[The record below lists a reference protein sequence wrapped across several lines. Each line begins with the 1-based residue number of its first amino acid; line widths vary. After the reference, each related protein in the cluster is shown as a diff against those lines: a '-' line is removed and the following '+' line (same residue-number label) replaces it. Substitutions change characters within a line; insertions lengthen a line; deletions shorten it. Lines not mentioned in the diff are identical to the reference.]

1 MMIDLHSCDSD
12 VTIQCDVAI
21 VGGGMAGLYLASEM
35 KLSQASVV
43 VLESG
48 GVEFSEQSQA
58 LSSGTG
64 RIVNP
69 DGSSRRFDGYLHESR
84 ERYFGG
90 TGNVWGGKCA
100 KLERHDF
107 RQRPWVE
114 HSGWP
119 IGLDQLERYYDRA
132 CYALNIPTTL
142 GIASSSRELQD
153 RPVLTRGA
161 DGDNFT
167 TALRCFSSL
176 TGSAPGDAFAEFK
189 RRVARQQ
196 NVSVYLNAT
205 VAEIQCSA
213 NLRSVARLHVNTHSG
228 KQCTVEAR
236 WFVLAAGGLE
246 NPRLL
251 LNSNKQQPNGL
262 GNDRDVVGRY
272 YSGHTVFK
280 NVAGGGTAP
289 CFAVMPGC
297 GQPLALYSDKD
308 PKRLQ
313 GIFTLA
319 AKAQWRE
326 RMMGFSVTLD
336 RPEPDAADGRYP
348 LFFMTE
354 QVPHPQSRLTLT
366 DDEDA
371 LGLRRL
377 HLEWRFD
384 RKDIENLNR
393 GARLFAGFL
402 EHSKLGRLGD
412 SDLHFDPA
420 ASAEFSRHHIG
431 ATRMHDEPT
440 QGVVDRNCKVH
451 GIDNLYVCGTSVFPT
466 AGLANPTLT
475 VMALAARLGDLLK
488 SKALGLRS
496 ADSATDNTRTA
507 GMFARAILREGCHD
521 DGC

>member
-1 MMIDLHSCDSD
+1 MMIDLHSRDSD
-12 VTIQCDVAI
+12 ATIQCDVAI
-21 VGGGMAGLYLASEM
+21 VGGGMAGLYLASELR
-35 KLSQASVV
+35 LSQASVV

-48 GVEFSEQSQA
+48 GVEFSEQSQS
-58 LSSGTG
+58 LSRGTG

-119 IGLDQLERYYDRA
+119 IGLEELERYYDHA

-142 GIASSSRELQD
+142 DIASRSRELQE
-153 RPVLTRGA
+153 RPVLTSGEESQ
-161 DGDNFT
+161 NFT
-167 TALRCFSSL
+167 TALRCFSGL

-189 RRVARQQ
+189 RRVARQH
-196 NVSVYLNAT
+196 NVSIYLNAT
-205 VAEIQCSA
+205 VTNILCSA
-213 NLRSVARLHVNTHSG
+213 NVQSVSRLHVKTSSG

-251 LNSNKQQPNGL
+251 LNSRKQQSNGL
-262 GNDRDVVGRY
+262 GNDYDVVGRY

-280 NVAGGGTAP
+280 NVARGGTAP

-297 GQPLALYSDKD
+297 ERSLSLYSDKD

-313 GIFTLA
+313 GIFTLT

-336 RPEPDAADGRYP
+336 RPEPEAADDHYP

-354 QVPHPQSRLTLT
+354 QAPNPHSRLALT

-377 HLEWRFD
+377 NLEWRFD
-384 RKDIENLNR
+384 RKDIENLSR

-402 EHSKLGRLGD
+402 EHSKLGRLSD

-420 ASAEFSRHHIG
+420 ASAELSRHHIG
-431 ATRMHDEPT
+431 ATRMHDDPR

-466 AGLANPTLT
+466 AGLVNPTLT

-488 SKALGLRS
+488 HQARGLRA
-496 ADSATDNTRTA
+496 ADWAKDT
-507 GMFARAILREGCHD
+507 AILREGCHD

>member
-1 MMIDLHSCDSD
+1 MMIDLHSRDSD
-12 VTIQCDVAI
+12 APIRCDVAI
-21 VGGGMAGLYLASEM
+21 VGAGMAGLYLASEL

-48 GVEFSEQSQA
+48 GVGFSEHSQA
-58 LSSGTG
+58 LSRGTG

-69 DGSSRRFDGYLHESR
+69 DGSSRRFDDYLHESR

-107 RQRPWVE
+107 RQRPWVDY
-114 HSGWP
+114 SGWP
-119 IGLDQLERYYDRA
+119 IGLDELERYYDRA

-142 GIASSSRELQD
+142 DVTSISRELQE
-153 RPVLTRGA
+153 RPVLTRCE

-167 TALRCFSSL
+167 TALRCFSGL
-176 TGSAPGDAFAEFK
+176 TGSAPGDSFAEFK
-189 RRVARQQ
+189 RRVARQH
-196 NVSVYLNAT
+196 NVSIYLNAT
-205 VAEIQCSA
+205 VTDIQCSA
-213 NLRSVARLHVNTHSG
+213 NVQSVSRLHVKTNSG

-236 WFVLAAGGLE
+236 CFVLAAGGLE

-251 LNSNKQQPNGL
+251 LNSNRQQPNGL
-262 GNDRDVVGRY
+262 GNDCDVVGRF

-280 NVAGGGTAP
+280 NVARGGSEP

-297 GQPLALYSDKD
+297 GQSLALYSDKD
-308 PKRLQ
+308 PTRLQ

-319 AKAQWRE
+319 SKAQWRE
-326 RMMGFSVTLD
+326 RMMGFSVTLE
-336 RPEPDAADGRYP
+336 RPEPEAADDHYP

-354 QVPHPQSRLTLT
+354 QAPNPQSRLTLT

-393 GARLFAGFL
+393 GVRLFAGFL
-402 EHSKLGRLGD
+402 EHSKLGRLSD

-420 ASAEFSRHHIG
+420 ATAELSRHHIG
-431 ATRMHDEPT
+431 ATRMHDDPS
-440 QGVVDRNCKVH
+440 QGVVDRDCKVH

-488 SKALGLRS
+488 SQVRTLR
-496 ADSATDNTRTA
+496 AVDWTTDK
-507 GMFARAILREGCHD
+507 AILREGCHD